1 MRYWLGVLSCVLVL
15 SPVWARD
22 TSDNFVLTDD
32 QGRPLAVEEQDVAEE
47 HPLVKDDGKYGSH
60 THAVAKQIEDL
71 QQEIQEL
78 RGQIDVQAHEL
89 NVLKNQQL
97 QFYKDLDG
105 RLQNQVAHQIPP
117 ATSTTP
123 ANLETVAVAPS
134 TAPKQQYV
142 AAQTTSTQAEP
153 ISAPLAVPA
162 PSGHAHNPADEQIAY
177 LAAYS
182 LVQNKKYAEAITAM
196 ESFVKTYPRGGY
208 VSNAE
213 YWLGELYLVQHRY
226 PEALMHFTNVVKQ
239 YPSSQKVPAST
250 LKMGYAFLGMHDIQ
264 NATKQFQEV
273 IQRYPDTQVAT
284 LAKTKLATSKL

>member
-1 MRYWLGVLSCVLVL
+1 MRYWLGVLSCVLAF
-15 SPVWARD
+15 SPLWARD
-22 TSDNFVLTDD
+22 TSDNFVLTDE
-32 QGRPLAVEEQDVAEE
+32 QGRPLAAEEQETVDER
-47 HPLVKDDGKYGSH
+47 PLVKDDGKYPSH
-60 THAVAKQIEDL
+60 THAVAKQVEDL

-78 RGQIDVQAHEL
+78 RGQLDVQAHEL
-89 NVLKNQQL
+89 SVLKNQQL

-105 RLQNQVAHQIPP
+105 RLQNQVAHQTQPS
-117 ATSTTP
+117 TSTAQ
-123 ANLETVAVAPS
+123 ANLATAAVAP
-134 TAPKQQYV
+134 APQQQYV
-142 AAQTTSTQAEP
+142 AAETVPTQAEP
-153 ISAPLAVPA
+153 ISASVEPPV

-196 ESFVKTYPRGGY
+196 ETFVKTYPRGGY

-273 IQRYPDTQVAT
+273 MQRYPDTQVAKI
-284 LAKTKLATSKL
+284 AKTKLETSKM